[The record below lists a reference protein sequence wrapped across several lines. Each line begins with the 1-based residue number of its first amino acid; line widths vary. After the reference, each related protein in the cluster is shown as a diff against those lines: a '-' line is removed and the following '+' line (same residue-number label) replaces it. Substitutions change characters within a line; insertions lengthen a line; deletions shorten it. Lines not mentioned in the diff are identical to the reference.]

1 MNLQNKDQFA
11 KAFADVDATSEPEEI
26 RRIIDR
32 DLDAELLQS
41 KSGKWYAIKDGEFK
55 PVEG

>member
-1 MNLQNKDQFA
+1 MNAHNKDQFA

-41 KSGKWYAIKDGEFK
+41 KSGKWYTIKDGEFK